1 MTGQT
6 TARGAGGAEMVSGHI
21 RVYSDC
27 QADFTYV
34 DEEGT
39 VHSQEQ
45 ARMGTNKTF
54 LTPKNALIYF
64 KAYYLGSPNE
74 TVAREE
80 GEIVKLESFSLYQA
94 TGDFELS
101 ARL

>member
-1 MTGQT
+1 M
-6 TARGAGGAEMVSGHI
+6 SGHI
-21 RVYSDC
+21 QVYTDC
-27 QADFTYV
+27 QADYTYV

-45 ARMGTNKTF
+45 AGRGTNITF

-74 TVAREE
+74 VVERAE
-80 GEIVKLESFSLYQA
+80 GEIVKLELFSLYQA
-94 TGDFELS
+94 TGDFGLYAS
-101 ARL
+101 L